1 MFDFVEAYNGNMVS
15 AEGSVHSHV
24 EATETGNLPPQTAE
38 DILQHAREEAAEMLE
53 SAQAQAEE
61 YLAQK
66 QMEAEEEAKRLITF
80 KVNQTLSELGPD
92 LWSAKAGI
100 TEIVEQSINLML
112 GAIGAEKAFA
122 LAVNKATHDYV
133 KASKLTVYAH
143 PDSAN
148 RLRLYNISNP
158 KTDNSANYEIIDDT
172 GLERGRCILD
182 TGNKRIEVSLDI
194 QLQAIK
200 NSIDSTLS
208 GGKS

>member
-1 MFDFVEAYNGNMVS
+1 MFDLVEAYNGNMVS
-15 AEGSVHSHV
+15 ADGSVSAPV
-24 EATETGNLPPQTAE
+24 QSAEVGNISPKTADE
-38 DILQHAREEAAEMLE
+38 ILQHAREEAAEIIE
-53 SAQAQAEE
+53 KAQVQADE

-66 QMEAEEEAKRLITF
+66 QVEADEEANRLIAL
-80 KVNQTLSELGPD
+80 KVNQSLSELGPD
-92 LWSAKAGI
+92 LSSAKAGI

-112 GAIGAEKAFA
+112 GAIGTEKAYA
-122 LAVNKATHDYV
+122 LAVNKATRDYV
-133 KASKLTVYAH
+133 KASKLTVHAH

-182 TGNKRIEVSLDI
+182 TGTKRIEVSLEI

-200 NSIDSTLS
+200 NSIDSTLC
-208 GGKS
+208 GGKA